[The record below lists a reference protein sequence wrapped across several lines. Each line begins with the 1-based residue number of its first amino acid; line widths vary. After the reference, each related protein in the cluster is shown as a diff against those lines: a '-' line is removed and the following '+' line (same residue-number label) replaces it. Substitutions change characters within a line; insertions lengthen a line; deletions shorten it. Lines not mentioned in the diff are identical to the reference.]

1 MVESSF
7 ASALEVALLPSKQHW
22 REVGDVRKAQLA
34 PGDGVLLGCLKLDG
48 TLVLWDPADEEAA
61 RVKLDGSYQDFTWE
75 EAVNGCPREGR
86 ATRLLAV
93 GSSCEVRM
101 LEVDAEKGTALS
113 VRLIGECPA
122 QCLLQEQHAYSGG
135 RSPQVAHVLSFTS
148 GHCQM
153 LLDGVWLLRLEWSPA
168 QEAARALSCT
178 RLGPADG
185 GASAAVQ
192 CCVRQDVAFT
202 FSESGLISMYDV
214 TNGVLLASVDVPA
227 FVSAGLTDETQP
239 AALWSRLRLLEVSA
253 DMSTAVIVTHNNAAA
268 AIDLDDYFRRNPDH
282 LLCQAKPTGPPLRP
296 QRPIDE
302 DKVTSAS
309 CSLAAL
315 GLDFN
320 ADRSWSFR
328 LASMYNA
335 AQESSMS
342 SSFRPLATSWSLS
355 LPRHG
360 SSQAAPPA
368 RSKVPLGGANITF
381 AVPESSVPSL
391 LSVCDL
397 SAMLVFACPG
407 NTQTTAVLWDFVTGN
422 VSYHQVEGPAA
433 TVEFCGK
440 KHHAVLLKKSGMFQ
454 VLFSMSQQELLSSLM
469 MFGSAATVDALCHL
483 NTWERCSIP
492 IHSLKA
498 GVKNRQLDTVDFY
511 LKSKEDILKTHSTT
525 SFTQRVKTLCP
536 ALDLLCAA
544 IRESSNDAQSRQF
557 SEQLLNITL
566 SFVNTQIRY
575 MLMHMSYED
584 EDVRCCVDIL
594 NEYLTGLRTFMK
606 KYPWPAE
613 GTKDHK
619 EQAPVVD
626 EEDEWDG
633 LPTEEVVRVSILT
646 NQIPRAQAVFRRRG
660 LPEGRLPAL
669 RATGLRLVFS
679 CLEGRDLPTAIALL
693 TNMGFNVKK
702 ELHRICIYTH
712 DRDLRDFVGEELRRR
727 HHFSEEEL
735 RSLAFMKEVAQLASL
750 PPRQYADS
758 TSDSR
763 LLQLL
768 LHEEALA
775 SGDLLKIALGQEMCE
790 QEEAGLWQEV
800 RLDWVKNWEQS
811 SRTAILLSRHQ
822 RDELSWCDSAVLWSH
837 MTSFHNHVALEAWVE
852 SIEASDATQWPK
864 LTAEVVNGNTRSSRF
879 LREKILDMLARQGIF
894 IPDELSDLD
903 QLLWRV
909 AQCSC
914 LMSSSPLPIPR
925 HLGLDIHSRVINWCL
940 ERQLQFLLYAY
951 LEHYRLTPRNCPVL
965 SNGGP
970 THSQPWSD
978 MMVKMQE
985 VTSNITDPTLVH
997 QASLT
1002 CAQLLLP
1009 GSPPSLGSLLLE
1021 GHSLLAL
1028 ATIMFAPGG
1037 IDQVVAQRESQSR
1050 AEFSVDPQLM
1060 KMALTAYP
1068 KLKAALFP
1076 AGARGP
1082 GPFTDVSVYHLL
1094 QALHPLDPCRLFGW
1108 QTGNSLNSAETTE
1121 LPHFSSPHLVD
1132 SFALVERLDFLYYL
1146 QNGRPSF
1153 AFATFLLQ
1161 QMIGCQDVGQTLQ
1174 QAQQQVHILAV
1185 QSFNLLPV
1193 VSAAVCFC
1201 ELLGL
1206 SSLQIRVDVKVLNI
1220 IWTHWKLNHTRCGHT
1235 QTLHTL
1241 VSKGVKMVEAEPGAA
1256 EELIDFLEAAV
1267 IHSLEAKNVNR
1278 SSWEAAQDWSLP
1290 VEFCRLHGLP
1300 LSWVYPAHCARDGHF
1315 LNFLLFV
1322 QLHHFTSQ
1330 QVGSLLFHFSPA
1342 LQDHLHMA
1350 FGELQLFTGGSSVG
1364 PPTPQD
1370 LFRVLLRSQ
1379 EEAQP
1384 SRYLLQEALKHRC
1397 PSLAVFAAC
1406 QQEAE
1411 LVSCLCVWLL
1421 TVIDD
1426 ITAQKV
1432 AASLSASPQPQP
1444 WTLHHLS
1451 IIWRTFLGRGLLG
1464 PQTLLR
1470 GFQLFMRDCPL
1481 LDVLS
1486 MFLLCSDHKNFNKAK
1501 IKLQN
1506 FHTSITNLSIS
1517 GETPPGGVPL
1527 QWLCSEAWFL
1537 LLLLCQRTCSH
1548 FELRRLL
1555 QVLADGDMMSK
1566 DSGPDFRKLSQL
1578 SELLQGSGVCVSP
1591 KLLQCNSSSVQQE
1604 EFQAIVDAL
1613 QAGGYYAKA
1622 RSVATLAQLPVQRL
1636 LMCQLSHELE
1646 LQRSKRQWSRL
1657 ETRVCFWRKCHQHL
1671 EDERVDPDSA
1681 SRFFLSQADS
1691 APSDSSAGSEFQSE
1705 LLALREGCLL
1715 LAVAAHWL
1723 SLRHPAPVEQIES
1736 LEKKLWMGRIRQHS
1750 LVAAIQ
1756 RESVFNLLQPDV
1768 NTYDVLMKD
1777 FSFCNIPEL
1786 RTDTLLSLEG
1796 LPGPAEEHLEV
1807 DPLLEPTEKK
1817 TLALLLDAAL
1827 DAGSIYEVSRTCRYF
1842 SLYHPDLWLL
1852 LRCRGL
1858 ASGELATQ
1866 TLDEPDEPPRRLL
1879 HASPSVSSMSSFVLL
1894 PPLPEDDIAVQLQK
1908 MAERCCHGNNYC
1920 KQVLSLYQLSK
1931 ELQCPFSQM
1940 SSEDPGCVLER
1951 LLLCD
1956 HPERFRN
1963 AQMFIRAQNFS
1974 ADVVAELVATT
1985 LVRATKAHAHQMQ
1998 TERQVIRPSE
2008 GRESLIQL
2016 ITLCEDPNLVGLKVL
2031 EKLETVPLRELSCI
2045 VELLIVAHDCF
2056 SVMCNME
2063 GIVRVLQ
2070 AARHLSHAYL
2080 APGEHY
2086 GLLVRVLTGIGR
2098 YNEMTYV
2105 FDLLH
2110 QNHRFEMLLR
2120 KKMDMD
2126 RGQSASLKT
2135 ALLDYIKRC
2144 LPADSEKHNMV
2155 ALCFSMR
2162 REIGENHEMA
2172 ARTQLKIIQS
2182 QAWAVLSPE
2191 LKSSLLK
2198 VLSLLKDAA
2207 ESFSKDAC
2215 VHQASRCVRLAKLVT
2230 LQLHFLNQGSALRLV
2245 NLQAADMMDAAMALP
2260 RCYQVLVLSEA
2271 YGYSPD
2277 WAELVYQ
2284 KAVLNGDFTYLDE
2297 LKKLR
2302 PLTSGLFEDI
2312 FKKLDSAPSGVTANI
2327 RRLLTYCDDIYLRY
2341 RLAYRRQLDDVTKML
2356 LQDAA
2361 ASSYLSDAI
2370 GAH

>member
-1 MVESSF
+1 MM
-7 ASALEVALLPSKQHW
+7 AALEVALLPGKQHW
-22 REVGDVRKAQLA
+22 REVGDVVKAQLA
-34 PGDGVLLGCLKLDG
+34 PGDGTLLGCLELDG
-48 TLVLWDPADEEAA
+48 TLVLWDPADEKAA
-61 RVKLDGSYQDFTWE
+61 PVKLDGSYQDFTWE
-75 EAVNGCPREGR
+75 EAMSGCPGGGR
-86 ATRLLAV
+86 STRLVAV
-93 GSSCEVRM
+93 GSNCELKM
-101 LEVDAEKGTALS
+101 FEVDANREAALA
-113 VRLIGECPA
+113 VHLTGECPA
-122 QCLLQEQHAYSGG
+122 QRLLQEQSQC
-135 RSPQVAHVLSFTS
+135 SPQVARVLSFAS
-148 GHCQM
+148 GLCQI
-153 LLDGVWLLRLEWSPA
+153 LLDCVWLMRLEWLPT
-168 QEAARALSCT
+168 QDEARALSCY
-178 RLGPADG
+178 RLGPVDG
-185 GASAAVQ
+185 GSAAVVH
-192 CCVRQDVAFT
+192 CCMREHFAFT
-202 FSESGLISMYDV
+202 LRDSGLISIYDV
-214 TNGVLLASVDVPA
+214 TDGVLLASLDVPTYM
-227 FVSAGLTDETQP
+227 SARLIEEVEP

-253 DMSTAVIVTHNNAAA
+253 DMSTAVVVTHNNTAA
-268 AIDLDDYFRRNPDH
+268 AIDLDHYFRRNPDH
-282 LLCQAKPTGPPLRP
+282 LLCQTTPTGPPLRP

-302 DKVTSAS
+302 DKVTSAN

-315 GLDFN
+315 GLNFN
-320 ADRSWSFR
+320 ADRSWGVR

-335 AQESSMS
+335 AQKSSLS
-342 SSFRPLATSWSLS
+342 SSLQPVAKSWTSS

-360 SSQAAPPA
+360 SGQAAPPA
-368 RSKVPLGGANITF
+368 RSRVPQGGAHITLD
-381 AVPESSVPSL
+381 VPESSGPSQ
-391 LSVCDL
+391 LSVCDF
-397 SAMLVFACPG
+397 SAMLSFASPG
-407 NTQTTAVLWDFVTGN
+407 NRRTTVLWDFATGN
-422 VSYHQVEGPAA
+422 VSYHQAEGPAVA
-433 TVEFCGK
+433 VELCGQ

-454 VLFSMSQQELLSSLM
+454 VLFSVSQQELLSSLM

-511 LKSKEDILKTHSTT
+511 LKSKEDLLKTHSTS
-525 SFTQRVKTLCP
+525 SFTERIQTVCP

-544 IRESSNDAQSRQF
+544 IRESSSDAQSRQF
-557 SEQLLNITL
+557 SEQLLNVTL
-566 SFVNTQIRY
+566 NFVNAQIRY
-575 MLMHMSYED
+575 MLLHMSYED
-584 EDVRCCVDIL
+584 EDVRSCVDIL
-594 NEYLTGLRTFMK
+594 NEYLAVLRTFMK
-606 KYPWPAE
+606 KYPWPAD
-613 GTKDHK
+613 GAKDRK
-619 EQAPVVD
+619 DRAPVKED
-626 EEDEWDG
+626 KDEWEE
-633 LPTEEVVRVSILT
+633 LPTEEVVRLSVLT

-679 CLEGRDLPTAIALL
+679 YLQGRDLPNAITLL

-712 DRDLRDFVGEELRRR
+712 DRDLRDFVVEELRRR
-727 HHFSEEEL
+727 RHFSEEEL
-735 RSLAFMKEVAQLASL
+735 GSVAFIKEAAHLASL
-750 PPRQYADS
+750 PRCQYADS
-758 TSDSR
+758 ALGSR
-763 LLQLL
+763 PLQLILHKEAAEGREVL
-768 LHEEALA
+768 LEEV
-775 SGDLLKIALGQEMCE
+775 LGQEKCE

-811 SRTAILLSRHQ
+811 SRTAILLSRRQH
-822 RDELSWCDSAVLWSH
+822 DELDWCESAVLWGY
-837 MTSFHNHVALEAWVE
+837 MTSFHNHAALVAWMESDEAP
-852 SIEASDATQWPK
+852 AAARWPT
-864 LTAEVVNGNTRSSRF
+864 LAAEVVNSNTRSSRF
-879 LREKILDMLARQGIF
+879 LREEILDALARRSIF

-909 AQCSC
+909 AQGGS
-914 LMSSSPLPIPR
+914 LMSSSSPPPFPR
-925 HLGLDIHSRVINWCL
+925 HLGVDIHSRVISWCL
-940 ERQLQFLLYAY
+940 ERHLQFLLYTY

-965 SNGGP
+965 SSGGP

-985 VTSNITDPTLVH
+985 ITTNLTDPALVH

-1002 CAQLLLP
+1002 CAQVLLP
-1009 GSPPSLGSLLLE
+1009 GSPPSLSSLLLE

-1037 IDQVVAQRESQSR
+1037 IDQVVVQGASRSR
-1050 AEFSVDPQLM
+1050 ADFSLDPQLM

-1076 AGARGP
+1076 AGPRGP

-1094 QALHPLDPCRLFGW
+1094 QALHPLDPSRLFGW
-1108 QTGNSLNSAETTE
+1108 QAGNSLNSFETTE

-1146 QNGRPSF
+1146 QHGRPSF

-1161 QMIGCQDVGQTLQ
+1161 QLIGCHHVGQILQ
-1174 QAQQQVHILAV
+1174 QAQQQVHNLAV
-1185 QSFNLLPV
+1185 QNFNLAPV

-1206 SSLQIRVDVKVLNI
+1206 HSLHIRVDVKVLNA
-1220 IWTHWKLNHTRCGHT
+1220 IWTHWKLDHTRCGYS
-1235 QTLHTL
+1235 QPLDTL
-1241 VSKGVKMVEAEPGAA
+1241 VLKGVKLVEAEPGAA
-1256 EELIDFLEAAV
+1256 EELISYLEAAV
-1267 IHSLEAKNVNR
+1267 IDSLEVKDVNR

-1300 LSWVYPAHCARDGHF
+1300 LSCVYPTHCARDGHF

-1330 QVGSLLFHFSPA
+1330 QVGSLLLQFIPA

-1350 FGELQLFTGGSSVG
+1350 FGELQLCTGGSSG
-1364 PPTPQD
+1364 CSATPRD
-1370 LFRVLLRSQ
+1370 LFQVLLQSQ
-1379 EEAQP
+1379 EEAEP
-1384 SRYLLQEALKHRC
+1384 SRYLLQEALKHRS
-1397 PSLAVFAAC
+1397 PSLAVLAAC
-1406 QQEAE
+1406 QKEAE
-1411 LVSCLCVWLL
+1411 LVSCLCIWLL
-1421 TVIDD
+1421 TVIDEV
-1426 ITAQKV
+1426 TAHEV
-1432 AASLSASPQPQP
+1432 VTSLSATSQLHP

-1470 GFQLFMRDCPL
+1470 GFQLFMKDCPL

-1486 MFLLCSDHKNFNKAK
+1486 MFLLCYDHKNFNKAK

-1506 FHTSITNLSIS
+1506 FHTSITNLSVS
-1517 GETPPGGVPL
+1517 GEPPPGGVPL

-1537 LLLLCQRTCSH
+1537 ILLLCQRMNSH

-1578 SELLQGSGVCVSP
+1578 SDLLQGSGVCVSP
-1591 KLLQCNSSSVQQE
+1591 RLLQCNSSSLQQE
-1604 EFQAIVDAL
+1604 EFQATVDAL
-1613 QAGGYYAKA
+1613 QANGFYEQA

-1636 LMCQLSHELE
+1636 LMCQLIQELE

-1657 ETRVCFWRKCHQHL
+1657 ESRVCFWRKCHQQL
-1671 EDERVDPDSA
+1671 EDEHVNPDSA

-1691 APSDSSAGSEFQSE
+1691 ALAESAAATVFQSE
-1705 LLALREGCLL
+1705 LLAVREGCLL
-1715 LAVAAHWL
+1715 LAGAARWL
-1723 SLRHPAPVEQIES
+1723 SLHSPVPVEQIEN
-1736 LEKKLWMGRIRQHS
+1736 LEKKLWVGRVRQHA
-1750 LVAAIQ
+1750 LVVAIQ
-1756 RESVFNLLQPDV
+1756 RESVFNLLPPDV
-1768 NTYDVLMKD
+1768 NTYDTLMKD

-1796 LPGPAEEHLEV
+1796 LPGPAEEHLDV

-1817 TLALLLDAAL
+1817 TLAMLLDSAL
-1827 DAGSIYEVSRTCRYF
+1827 DAGSVHEVSRACRYF

-1858 ASGELATQ
+1858 ASGELTPQ
-1866 TLDEPDEPPRRLL
+1866 TPDEPDVTPRRLL
-1879 HASPSVSSMSSFVLL
+1879 HDSPSVSSLSSFVLL
-1894 PPLPEDDIAVQLQK
+1894 PPLAEDDVAVQLQK
-1908 MAERCCHGNNYC
+1908 LAERCRHGNNYC

-1940 SSEDPGCVLER
+1940 SSEDPGCILEK

-1963 AQMFIRAQNFS
+1963 AQMFIRAQSFS
-1974 ADVVAELVATT
+1974 ADVVAELVAAT
-1985 LVRATKAHAHQMQ
+1985 LVRAKQEHAHQMQ

-2008 GRESLIQL
+2008 GRDSLVQL

-2031 EKLETVPLRELSCI
+2031 EKLKSVPLRELSCI

-2056 SVMCNME
+2056 SLTCNME

-2086 GLLVRVLTGIGR
+2086 GLLVRLLTGIGR

-2126 RGQSASLKT
+2126 RGQSSSLKT

-2182 QAWAVLSPE
+2182 QAWVSSPE

-2207 ESFSKDAC
+2207 ESFSKDSC
-2215 VHQASRCVRLAKLVT
+2215 VNQASRCVRLAKLVT

-2245 NLQAADMMDAAMALP
+2245 NLQPAEMMDAAMALP
-2260 RCYQVLVLSEA
+2260 RCYQVLVLLEA

-2284 KAVLNGDFTYLDE
+2284 KAVLNADFAYLDE
-2297 LKKLR
+2297 LKRLR

-2312 FKKLDSAPSGVTANI
+2312 FKKLDGAPSGVMANV

-2341 RLAYRRQLDDVTKML
+2341 RLAYQRQLDDVTKML

-2361 ASSYLSDAI
+2361 ASSYLNDAI